1 MKAKIFKPIILT
13 ALTFLF
19 LSPAISQNGNG
30 SDYASSEDSIKCGQ
44 YLSAYR
50 GFFNLKL
57 YDDAYETW
65 WYTFNNCP
73 ASRVRMYVDG
83 VTMYRFYIDEAPVGP
98 VKEGLIDTLLLIY
111 DQRIE
116 YFKDEGNVLGRKGRD
131 LLTYRGED
139 IDEVEKAY
147 EMLKKS
153 VEIQGKKSQDAVILL
168 FMTSGIALK
177 NEGRIDDIQV
187 IEDYFSVIVIL
198 DQLKGRSSRWAKAR
212 ASIDEMMLNENILTC
227 EVLDDYFKPQ
237 FEQNKNDKT
246 FLEKVITFYTAT
258 GCDRTEMYASASE
271 NLYRIEPGPESAH
284 NLAILFITR
293 NDFQKAATYLQ
304 EAVQGEDTD
313 PEVRAEWYY
322 ELAVVSNANKNF
334 CEAIGYAR
342 EAIQLRS
349 NYGKAYV
356 ALGDAF
362 IASRDNLGDDFQQRT
377 AFWAGVDMYKKSISV
392 DPSLAG
398 ETNKKV
404 NIYSRQYPHGE
415 DVFFLD
421 LKDGDSYRV
430 EGCINVNTTVRSRK

>member
-13 ALTFLF
+13 ALIFLY
-19 LSPAISQNGNG
+19 LSPAISQNANG
-30 SDYASSEDSIKCGQ
+30 FKFASKEDSIKCGQ

-83 VTMYRFYIDEAPVGP
+83 VTMYRFYIDEAPPGP
-98 VKEGLIDTLLLIY
+98 VKEGLIDTLMLIY
-111 DQRIE
+111 DQRME

-139 IDEVEKAY
+139 MDEVEKAY

-293 NDFQKAATYLQ
+293 NDFQKATTYLK

-313 PEVRAEWYY
+313 PEVKAEWYY
-322 ELAVVSNANKNF
+322 ELAVLSNANKDF

-342 EAIQLRS
+342 ESIQLKS